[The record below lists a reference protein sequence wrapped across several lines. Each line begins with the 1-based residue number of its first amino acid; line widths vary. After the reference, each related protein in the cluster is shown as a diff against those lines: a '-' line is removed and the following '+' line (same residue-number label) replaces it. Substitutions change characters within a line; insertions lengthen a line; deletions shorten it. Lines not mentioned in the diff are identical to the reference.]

1 MASSSMA
8 FKSRKYEASNL
19 LGGCATRGGTRR
31 PGAGRPG
38 REVGPG
44 AMPWRGPTGGG
55 CCEGGGRGSCFDGG
69 WQGLVAGMRP
79 KVGAHVEGA
88 PEVGDGQARPAIV
101 AAWPGEMH
109 TYAASGLP
117 VALKPMQPQ
126 DA

>member
-1 MASSSMA
+1 
-8 FKSRKYEASNL
+8 
-19 LGGCATRGGTRR
+19 
-31 PGAGRPG
+31 
-38 REVGPG
+38 
-44 AMPWRGPTGGG
+44 
-55 CCEGGGRGSCFDGG
+55 
-69 WQGLVAGMRP
+69 MRP

-109 TYAASGLP
+109 TYVASVVETTLGWPTVAAPGLP